1 MEQAQS
7 AGEMIARKLKPSI
20 NYSRVRAVHQKSSSF
35 AIEKSTYFMVAFPN
49 TKILPVVV
57 VLFL

>member
-35 AIEKSTYFMVAFPN
+35 VIEKSTYFMVAFPN